1 METRKRIEW
10 IDAMRGF
17 TMLLVVYAH
26 VQYFGLGISIKEA
39 FNFNHVFVLFRMPL
53 FFFISGFILYKA
65 AAIWDGANVW
75 AFLKKKFVVQIIPT
89 TFFILVFAACLQV
102 NLKDI
107 FFSQAKGGY
116 WFTYMLF
123 EYFVVYVFLQGMM
136 RILRLQ
142 KYETGILILGGLMM
156 YVLAIYCANKFNP
169 DFQSLAGTY
178 YWNYYLYFTFGCLM
192 KKYFDKFQRLLDSK
206 YFIPFVQL
214 SFLAVCIYLAHYSY
228 LNEAL
233 RLRTVMQIYPA
244 LAGIV
249 VVVAFFRKYEAS
261 FTQERRL
268 GRCLQYVGR
277 RTLDVYLLHYF
288 FLPRGL
294 DVNKYELVG
303 GVIAGNPILEF
314 AVSISLSILV
324 IGVCLIVSNVLRTSP
339 ILGHY
344 LFGVKL
350 PKD

>member
-1 METRKRIEW
+1 METKKRIEW

-17 TMLLVVYAH
+17 TMLLVVYVH
-26 VQYFGLGISIKEA
+26 VGYFSFNISDDIFT
-39 FNFNHVFVLFRMPL
+39 FNRVLALFRMPL

-65 AAIWDGANVW
+65 AAIWDGANAW

-89 TFFILVFAACLQV
+89 MFFILVSAACFQMELE
-102 NLKDI
+102 NI
-107 FFSQAKGGY
+107 FLNPGKGGY

-123 EYFVVYVFLQGMM
+123 VYFVIYVSLQGLM
-136 RILRLQ
+136 RLFKIQ
-142 KYETGILILGGLMM
+142 KYETAILIIIGIIINLLSTR
-156 YVLAIYCANKFNP
+156 VERFLNHDFFNLLSIYN
-169 DFQSLAGTY
+169 
-178 YWNYYLYFTFGCLM
+178 WNFYLYFTFGCLA
-192 KKYFDKFQRLLDSK
+192 KKYFDKFQKLLDSK

-214 SFLAVCIYLAHYSY
+214 SFLAACIYLAHYSY
-228 LNEAL
+228 LNEVL

-249 VVVAFFRKYEAS
+249 IVVAFFRKYEAS
-261 FTQERRL
+261 FTQERWL
-268 GRCLQYVGR
+268 GRCLQSVGR

-294 DVNKYELVG
+294 NVDKYEWG
-303 GVIAGNPILEF
+303 RVIADNPTPEF

-324 IGVCLIVSNVLRTSP
+324 IGICLIVSNVLRTSP